1 MIILIICTGII
12 VTIFFLNWHN
22 GMTSIPDEKLM
33 MPSSQIRIFPSVDLI
48 FDGYSGQPLIYVH
61 RGETK
66 IVDIIANLTKS
77 NSTVYLENFNVNK
90 ECDGIDIQSQCV
102 PHGMSISLSNDVI
115 TSTQHLQL
123 IIKVPQNMTAGK
135 YVYGIS
141 ATAEPSLASS
151 PDDIKYS
158 KMLWNYFIW
167 VED

>member
-12 VTIFFLNWHN
+12 VTIIFLNWHN
-22 GMTSIPDEKLM
+22 GKMSISDEKLI
-33 MPSSQIRIFPSVDLI
+33 MPSSQVGIFPSVDLI
-48 FDGYSGQPLIYVH
+48 FDDYSGQPLIYVH

-66 IVDIIANLTKS
+66 IVDIIANITKP
-77 NSTVYLENFNVNK
+77 NSTIYLKNFNVNP
-90 ECDGIDIQSQCV
+90 ECNGINIPHQCIL
-102 PHGMSISLSNDVI
+102 HGMSISLSNDVI

-123 IIKVPQNMTAGK
+123 IIKVPQNMTNGK
-135 YVYGIS
+135 YLYGIS

-151 PDDIKYS
+151 PDDLKYS